1 MEQSHMHHGHG
12 HHHHHDATAERDFS
26 FWYSRRFVVAAVVV
40 LALVASACL
49 VLVSPGQAVVI
60 TRFGD
65 PVRVITSPGLA
76 LKLPSPIDSVV
87 PVDLRLR
94 TTSSGLHDVGTKDGL
109 RILVQAYIA
118 WQIPDDPDHVRQ
130 FLRAVRNQP
139 AVAAEQLRSFTG
151 SALEITAGSFD
162 LASLVNTDPSKIRI
176 AGFEAALQ
184 KRIDD
189 QALRVYGITI
199 RQVGLERLTLP
210 AATLSATI
218 DRMKAERQTVA
229 AQRSAE
235 GQRQAA
241 QIQSDADRDS
251 RVVVAQAKAD
261 VADIEAKS
269 RIAAADIYKKAYT
282 SDPQLYTMLRS
293 LDSLGTVVG
302 AGTTLIL
309 RTDAAPFKALSEG
322 PASGPPNG
330 GRK

>member
-322 PASGPPNG
+322 PAGGPANG